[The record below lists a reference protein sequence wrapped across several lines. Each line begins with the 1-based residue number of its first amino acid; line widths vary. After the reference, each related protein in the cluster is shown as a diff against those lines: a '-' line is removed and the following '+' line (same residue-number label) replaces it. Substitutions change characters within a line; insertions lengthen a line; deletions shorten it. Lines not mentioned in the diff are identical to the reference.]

1 MRWLRP
7 LLLASCLLVAAVPAF
22 AAIAQTIVGD
32 GVNDFDPSNLV
43 RDDRYD
49 TQQFWCDPD
58 SIFALDIGRAYLT
71 NDNNYLYIGFDW
83 PHKWGCYD
91 NSPGPNLGIALDVNT
106 DAGGTTDPFSRRIGW
121 TNLANRPDFVIYD
134 VPSVPG
140 NTYHY
145 QIMYKWNGTAWL
157 DSTYLVSG
165 VNAGPNA
172 LGMVDDS
179 DSGFV
184 EVKIPLTAL
193 GVTSGATLNVEWWYT
208 QDGTNKGPLDA
219 VMSSD
224 VQMSHFG
231 YPGST
236 TWDTTAVVQMT
247 QMAPYGV
254 MAMNDTVAPKVTRAV
269 ATGFTLNASKQFVV
283 STNKIDVTFD
293 EPVDQATANVAGNY
307 VFSGPVSRTVILAS
321 RDLSA
326 TNVVHLLLTSAISAN
341 DAFYNITVSNVKDLA
356 NNTIVANGNTNVG
369 SFFIQNLVFNVDPGV
384 ALCRGTFTAA
394 DTFSVEG
401 SLSPLTFETLCDN
414 ALMYDG
420 DANLVWDATVPFAM
434 PKDAVSGKAEADLE
448 YKYVH
453 DCVDYDGGAN
463 RVYHLSSDNGAT
475 VTLSDYWNR
484 EDPADY
490 TDHAIDVVFQLNAA
504 LVSPAPADTFYLQG
518 NQAPLSFTPSGI
530 ALADD
535 GASPDLAAG
544 DGIYTALVRFPQ
556 CTYKTPEWKVYYR
569 GAFECLGQ
577 GNRSFWLN
585 DAAYDTV
592 GGAMGPLWLPA
603 RGIERCTVTDKPITV
618 VFRVFMGPAD
628 PQPGVGDTVAVVGDR
643 LPLDFTTPPAL
654 AWMNDSGTGYD
665 EEAGD
670 NRWTV
675 AVTFPDSTETYV
687 HYKFWMNSVF
697 ECFGMDNRWFALDDL
712 NHSTATPQWPE
723 IGLWDY
729 CSSLADVPVV
739 PVTAGADFAVL
750 RQSFPNPMSP
760 RTTIRF
766 ELRRAGEVKLA
777 VFDITGRRVNTLMDR
792 TLQPGPYEI
801 QWDGRDADGRLLRSG
816 VYLYELSMGKDR
828 LSRRVVLTR

>member
-7 LLLASCLLVAAVPAF
+7 LLLASCLLVAVPALAAVP
-22 AAIAQTIVGD
+22 QTITVD
-32 GVNDFDPSNLV
+32 GINDFDPSNLV
-43 RDDRYD
+43 TDDLHD
-49 TQQFWCDPD
+49 TQQFYCSPD
-58 SIFALDIGRAYLT
+58 SVYALDIGRAYLT
-71 NDNNYLYIGFDW
+71 NDNNYVYFGFDW

-91 NSPGPNLGIALDVNT
+91 NSPGPNLGIAIDVNT
-106 DAGGTTDPFSRRIGW
+106 VAGGTTDPFSRKIGW

-145 QIMYKWNGTAWL
+145 QILYKWTGTAWA
-157 DSTYLVSG
+157 DSTRLVTGSG
-165 VNAGPNA
+165 AGPYA
-172 LGMVDDS
+172 LGMVDT
-179 DSGFV
+179 SGFV
-184 EVKIPLTAL
+184 EVKIPLSAF
-193 GVTSGATLNVEWWYT
+193 GVSAGSQINVEWWYT
-208 QDGTNKGPLDA
+208 QDGTSKGPLDA
-219 VMSSD
+219 VMSD
-224 VQMSHFG
+224 GVQMSHFG

-247 QMAPYGV
+247 TMAPYV
-254 MAMNDTVAPKVTRAV
+254 IQSYSDLVPPTVSQAV
-269 ATGFTLNASKQFVV
+269 ATGFTLDANRQFVLT
-283 STNKIDVTFD
+283 TNKIDVTFS
-293 EPVDQATANVAGNY
+293 EPVSQATANVAGNY
-307 VFSGPVSRTVILAS
+307 TFGGPVSRTVILAS
-321 RDLSA
+321 RDASA
-326 TNVVHLLLTSAISAN
+326 TNVVHLLLNSAISAN
-341 DAFYNITVSNVKDLA
+341 ASFYDITVKNVTDLSG
-356 NNTIVANGNTNVG
+356 NPIVQDGTTNVG
-369 SFFIQNLVFNVDPGV
+369 SFFIQNLAFNVDPGV
-384 ALCRGTFTAA
+384 ALCRGYFTAA

-434 PKDAVSGKAEADLE
+434 PKNGVTGKAEADLE

-453 DCVDYDGGAN
+453 QCVDYDGGAN

-530 ALADD
+530 AMADD

-556 CTYKTPEWKVYYR
+556 CTYKTPEWKVFYR

-585 DAAYDTV
+585 DAAFDTV
-592 GGAMGPLWLPA
+592 GGALGPLWLPA

-628 PQPGVGDTVAVVGDR
+628 PLPGVGDTVAVMGDAEPLSFDR
-643 LPLDFTTPPAL
+643 LPPSTPQ
-654 AWMNDSGTGYD
+654 WMWDNGIGYD
-665 EEAGD
+665 EAAGD
-670 NRWTV
+670 DRWTV
-675 AVTFPDSTETYV
+675 AVTFPDSSQTYV
-687 HYKFWMNSVF
+687 HYKFWYNSVF
-697 ECFGMDNRWFALDDL
+697 ECFGMDNRWLALDDL
-712 NHSTATPQWPE
+712 NHSTSVPQWLE

-729 CSSLADVPVV
+729 CSSLADVPAA
-739 PVTAGADFAVL
+739 PVATGADFAVL

-766 ELRRAGEVKLA
+766 ELRRAGEVKLS
-777 VFDITGRRVNTLMDR
+777 VFDITGRKVNTLMDR
-792 TLQPGPYEI
+792 TLQPGPYEV